1 MVIKQTP
8 APMFNWDLP
17 NVEMPEGDDTPVLSA
32 EQWVVWFRTLPTAA
46 QIEAAKSIMELQNEL
61 QDHFNMDTTGRLG
74 RAEDTVESL
83 RDALRGIK
91 DGLRS
96 ILEQTKGVKPSKK
109 RAALLAERITAIGV
123 SIKGMGL

>member
-1 MVIKQTP
+1 MVKQTP

-17 NVEMPEGDDTPVLSA
+17 DVDMPEGDDTPVLSA
-32 EQWVVWFRTLPTAA
+32 EQWVVWFRTQPTFS
-46 QIEAAKSIMELQNEL
+46 QIQIAKSIMELQIERPFFL
-61 QDHFNMDTTGRLG
+61 KIEDHAVHSEMTIE
-74 RAEDTVESL
+74 AL

-91 DGLRS
+91 AGLRS
-96 ILEQTKGVKPSKK
+96 ALEETKGMKPSKK